1 MLNNED
7 ELFDPSL
14 LTKLDWNNKKASYK
28 CDVSPASPGK
38 DLELRPLSYHDYDK
52 GIFFILLTY

>member
-14 LTKLDWNNKKASYK
+14 LTKLNWNNKKASYK
-28 CDVSPASPGK
+28 CDVSPTSPGK

-52 GIFFILLTY
+52 GIFFILLT